1 MPMVKALCFNY
12 WHILFVVKIRI
23 ADLVFRKKFK
33 NNNLFCMDF
42 HNVEILGNG
51 GGNMKDKL
59 NKLMEKNGFII
70 MLFIIVCLIA
80 GGTLYLSMKSLNR
93 DLNMGRDDF
102 VILDDTP
109 GTGAYTED
117 ENSGLEETL
126 SAEEEFE
133 EVGEEKEEDLEIT
146 QEEFEEVVKTSSE
159 DEEEVIE
166 TSSSDVEELEFEDDI
181 DELEEVDDIN
191 LVSTSSGTII
201 LPIEGPIITEYTSD
215 VLVYSETLE
224 AWVGHAGID
233 IGAEV
238 GTPVKAAADGTV
250 KEVYEDELWGIVIV
264 IDHGNQ
270 LETKYANLLTKE
282 MVKEGTK
289 VKQGDHIS
297 KVGSTAKIEMLM
309 EPHLHFEVRK
319 NGNLVDP
326 RSITR

>member
-1 MPMVKALCFNY
+1 MVKALCFNY

-42 HNVEILGNG
+42 HNVETLGNG

>member
-1 MPMVKALCFNY
+1 
-12 WHILFVVKIRI
+12 
-23 ADLVFRKKFK
+23 
-33 NNNLFCMDF
+33 MDF

-126 SAEEEFE
+126 SAE
-133 EVGEEKEEDLEIT
+133 
-146 QEEFEEVVKTSSE
+146 EEFEEVVKTSSE

-319 NGNLVDP
+319 ME
-326 RSITR
+326 I

>member
-126 SAEEEFE
+126 SAE
-133 EVGEEKEEDLEIT
+133 
-146 QEEFEEVVKTSSE
+146 EEFEEVVKTSSE

>member
-1 MPMVKALCFNY
+1 MVKALCFNY

-126 SAEEEFE
+126 SAE
-133 EVGEEKEEDLEIT
+133 
-146 QEEFEEVVKTSSE
+146 EEFEEVVKTSSE